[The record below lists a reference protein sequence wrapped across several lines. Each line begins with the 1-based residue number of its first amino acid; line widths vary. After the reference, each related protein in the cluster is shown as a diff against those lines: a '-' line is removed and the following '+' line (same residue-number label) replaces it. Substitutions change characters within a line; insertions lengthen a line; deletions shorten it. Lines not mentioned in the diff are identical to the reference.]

1 MCSRVVER
9 WGDVSRRVG
18 GGCVWEN
25 CSDDST
31 NGVKMVE
38 NLPGIL

>member
-18 GGCVWEN
+18 GGCVREN

-31 NGVKMVE
+31 NGVKMIE
-38 NLPGIL
+38 DLPGIL